1 MRMRT
6 VRGSLA
12 AVCDAVAVRDDRAA
26 AVRETAVMRRDQAAA
41 VRRFRGE
48 LSEKR

>member
-1 MRMRT
+1 MRT
-6 VRGSLA
+6 VRGSLAA

-26 AVRETAVMRRDQAAA
+26 AVREAAVMRRDQAAT

-48 LSEKR
+48 LTEKR